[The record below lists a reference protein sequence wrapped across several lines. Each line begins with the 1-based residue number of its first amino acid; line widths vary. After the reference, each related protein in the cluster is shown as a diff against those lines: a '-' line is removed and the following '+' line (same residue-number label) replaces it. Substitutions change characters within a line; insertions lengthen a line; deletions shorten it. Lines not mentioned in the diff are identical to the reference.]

1 MNVLITY
8 LVFRGVGSNPTLVI
22 VFLLFLRFCGR
33 APTPRITMATFR
45 LGARIL
51 KLSHKQ
57 PTRTLFSSTK
67 TAPPRSPILTGF
79 YRTFFV
85 LGTGLFAVYY
95 FDARSAVHRYFLTPA
110 LRYTLDAETG
120 HKVAVKVLRSGLGP
134 KDPVTDDEKLTFEVS
149 NIICAWRCIG

>member
-22 VFLLFLRFCGR
+22 VFTFFLRLCGR

-67 TAPPRSPILTGF
+67 TAPRSPILTGF

-149 NIICAWRCIG
+149 NIICAWQCIG

>member
-22 VFLLFLRFCGR
+22 VFTFLRLCGR